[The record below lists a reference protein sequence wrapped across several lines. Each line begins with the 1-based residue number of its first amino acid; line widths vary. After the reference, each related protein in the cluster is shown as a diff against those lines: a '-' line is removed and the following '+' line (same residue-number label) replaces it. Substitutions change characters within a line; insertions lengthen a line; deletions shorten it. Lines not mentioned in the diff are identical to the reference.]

1 MTTRGQF
8 IEKAVASSTA
18 LGVDV
23 ISANPATSPETPE
36 EESMWQQASPWV
48 HGFLGVASFIPG
60 LSIVTGA
67 ADAAIYAA
75 EGNYVEAGLSV
86 ASMVPGG
93 KVVTIAGKVA
103 KRAVGLA
110 QNAGTVAKVAKGVHE
125 TREMAK
131 AASRLQKGA
140 PLKKAESAVD
150 TRRAAGKAMPGKAKK
165 NTTVKGRKKLKCGE
179 HGSYGD
185 LKTKTGGGK
194 FHRDHIPSKA
204 ALKQRAEK
212 LNNGAELTVSQQKAI
227 EQWGNSIA
235 VPRQAHIDISLTY
248 GAKNIK
254 LAPLDA
260 DDLAAAAQRDVDAM
274 LKEIDEYDA
283 DGGCKKAYKK
293 AAKQILKMTNQD
305 FDDVLRKILN
315 PIK

>member
-1 MTTRGQF
+1 MTTKGQF
-8 IEKAVASSTA
+8 IEKAAASATSFGGDA
-18 LGVDV
+18 ID
-23 ISANPATSPETPE
+23 ANPPMGPETPE

-48 HGFLGVASFIPG
+48 HGILGVASFIPG

-93 KVVTIAGKVA
+93 KVVTTAGKVA

-140 PLKKAESAVD
+140 PLKKVESAVD
-150 TRRAAGKAMPGKAKK
+150 TRRAAGKAPGKAKK

-179 HGSYGD
+179 QGSYAD

-194 FHRDHIPSKA
+194 FHRDHIPSKE
-204 ALKQRAEK
+204 ALKQRARK
-212 LNNGAELTVSQQKAI
+212 LRKNVRLTAAQERAI
-227 EQWGNSIA
+227 EEWGNSIA
-235 VPRQAHIDISLTY
+235 VPRQAHIDISPTY
-248 GAKNIK
+248 GTKNIK

-260 DDLAAAAQRDVDAM
+260 ADLAGAAQRDVDAM
-274 LKEIDEYDA
+274 LKEIDKYDA

-293 AAKQILKMTNQD
+293 AARRILEMSNEN
-305 FDDVLRKILN
+305 FDEALRKIL
-315 PIK
+315 KTVR

>member
-1 MTTRGQF
+1 MTTKGQF
-8 IEKAVASSTA
+8 IEKAAASATSFGGDA
-18 LGVDV
+18 ID
-23 ISANPATSPETPE
+23 ANPPMGPETPE

-48 HGFLGVASFIPG
+48 HGILGVASFIPG

-93 KVVTIAGKVA
+93 KVVTTAGKVA

-140 PLKKAESAVD
+140 PLKKVESAVD
-150 TRRAAGKAMPGKAKK
+150 TRRAAGKEPGKAKK

-179 HGSYGD
+179 QGSYAD

-194 FHRDHIPSKA
+194 FHRDHIPSKE
-204 ALKQRAEK
+204 ALKQRARK
-212 LNNGAELTVSQQKAI
+212 LRKNVRLTAAQERAI
-227 EQWGNSIA
+227 EEWGNSIA
-235 VPRQAHIDISLTY
+235 VPRQAHIDISPTY
-248 GAKNIK
+248 GTKNIK

-260 DDLAAAAQRDVDAM
+260 ADLAGAAQRDVDAM
-274 LKEIDEYDA
+274 LKEIDKYDA

-293 AAKQILKMTNQD
+293 AARRILEMSNEN
-305 FDDVLRKILN
+305 FDEALRKIL
-315 PIK
+315 KTVR

>member
-1 MTTRGQF
+1 
-8 IEKAVASSTA
+8 
-18 LGVDV
+18 
-23 ISANPATSPETPE
+23 
-36 EESMWQQASPWV
+36 MWQQASPWV

-227 EQWGNSIA
+227 EQWSNSIA

>member
-1 MTTRGQF
+1 MTTKGQF
-8 IEKAVASSTA
+8 IEKAAASATSFGGDA
-18 LGVDV
+18 ID
-23 ISANPATSPETPE
+23 ANPPMGPETPE

-48 HGFLGVASFIPG
+48 HGILGVASFIPG

-93 KVVTIAGKVA
+93 KMVTTAGKVA

-140 PLKKAESAVD
+140 PLKKVESAVD
-150 TRRAAGKAMPGKAKK
+150 TRRAAGKAPGKAKK

-179 HGSYGD
+179 QGSYAD

-194 FHRDHIPSKA
+194 FHRDHIPSKE
-204 ALKQRAEK
+204 ALKQRARK
-212 LNNGAELTVSQQKAI
+212 LRKNVRLTAAQERAI
-227 EQWGNSIA
+227 EEWGNSIA
-235 VPRQAHIDISLTY
+235 VPRQAHIDISPTY
-248 GAKNIK
+248 GTKNIK

-260 DDLAAAAQRDVDAM
+260 ADLAGAAQRDVDAM
-274 LKEIDEYDA
+274 LKEIDKYDA

-293 AAKQILKMTNQD
+293 AARRILEMSNEN
-305 FDDVLRKILN
+305 FDEALRKIL
-315 PIK
+315 KTVK

>member
-1 MTTRGQF
+1 MTTKGQF
-8 IEKAVASSTA
+8 IEKAAASATSF
-18 LGVDV
+18 GVDA
-23 ISANPATSPETPE
+23 IGANPPTGPETPE
-36 EESMWQQASPWV
+36 EESAWQQASPWV
-48 HGFLGVASFIPG
+48 HGILGVASFIPG

-93 KVVTIAGKVA
+93 KVVTTAGKVA

-110 QNAGTVAKVAKGVHE
+110 QNAGTVAKVTKGVHE

-131 AASRLQKGA
+131 AASRLQKSA
-140 PLKKAESAVD
+140 PLRKTESAVD
-150 TRRAAGKAMPGKAKK
+150 SRRAAGKATPGKAKK

-179 HGSYGD
+179 QGSYAD
-185 LKTKTGGGK
+185 LKTKMGGGK
-194 FHRDHIPSKA
+194 FHRDHIPSKE
-204 ALKQRAEK
+204 ALKQRAKK
-212 LNNGAELTVSQQKAI
+212 LRNNVPLTAAQKRAI
-227 EQWGNSIA
+227 EEWGKSIA
-235 VPRQAHIDISLTY
+235 VPRQAHIDISPTY
-248 GAKNIK
+248 GTKNIK

-260 DDLAAAAQRDVDAM
+260 ADLAGAAQRDVDAM

-293 AAKQILKMTNQD
+293 AAKRILEMSNDD
-305 FDDVLRKILN
+305 FDEALRKILN
-315 PIK
+315 TVK